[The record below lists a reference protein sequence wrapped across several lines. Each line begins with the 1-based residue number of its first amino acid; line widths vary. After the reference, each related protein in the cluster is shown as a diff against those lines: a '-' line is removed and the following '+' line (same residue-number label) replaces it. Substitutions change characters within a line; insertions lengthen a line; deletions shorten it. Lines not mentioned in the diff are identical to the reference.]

1 MRRIS
6 KDFQNIMKNV
16 FYINISEIFFYIIIL
31 IFILISYYGY
41 YLRKQKEDENVK
53 NDIKYVIG
61 SVLFYLFGFFS
72 VILLLPV
79 IINVLVIVI
88 INSGVDE
95 LF

>member
-41 YLRKQKEDENVK
+41 YLRKQKEPENVK